1 MPHSVYLVLH
11 LLGIFLITLAI
22 GGTLVKKQ
30 IGDKTPV
37 RLLSMLHGF
46 GLFFIFLAGFGLI
59 ARLGISWQFPIW
71 IWLKLT
77 IWLAFGAFP
86 MVAGRMSNKVAW
98 TAAIVIFLGAAILGV
113 YKPF

>member
-11 LLGIFLITLAI
+11 LLGIFLLTLSI

-30 IGDKTPV
+30 IGDQSRMKV
-37 RLLSMLHGF
+37 LAMLHGF

-59 ARLGISWQFPIW
+59 ARLGISWPFPIW

-77 IWLAFGAFP
+77 IWLAFGAFS
-86 MVAGRMSNKVAW
+86 VFAARMSNKVAW
-98 TAAIVIFLGAAILGV
+98 IAAIVIFLGAAILGV